1 MLTLVLESKN
11 MSWEI
16 FFELETETKK
26 SQCFAFLH
34 KKIVHNFYN
43 KKIAREDAEDL
54 AQDVCVRVMQNLDG
68 ILDKC
73 ENVLHLKNYIYK
85 LAKNIL
91 FDHIQKQ
98 KKSLSSIAVEEICVE
113 TPEGVILEKE
123 LNYILYGCMEKI
135 NENWCEILI
144 WKDVQGKTA
153 NEILLLSGVSER
165 TQRLWRSKAKDQ
177 LKTCIENK
185 LQNE

>member
-1 MLTLVLESKN
+1 

-16 FFELETETKK
+16 FFELETAAKK
-26 SQCFAFLH
+26 SQCFTFLH

-54 AQDVCVRVMQNLDG
+54 AQDVCVRVMQNLEN
-68 ILDKC
+68 ILNKC
-73 ENVLHLKNYIYK
+73 QSVHHLKNYIYK

-91 FDHIQKQ
+91 FDHLQKQ
-98 KKSLSSIAVEEICVE
+98 KRSIKAAEIEEVYVE

-135 NENWCEILI
+135 NENWCEVLI
-144 WKDVQGKTA
+144 WKDVEGKSA

-165 TQRLWRSKAKDQ
+165 TQRLWRAKAKDQ